1 MIILKEKKKKERK
14 PSKFRLWHQ
23 KMKST
28 PKGRA
33 YLKLIY
39 WGIFFLILF
48 IFLAVASSLSRN
60 YETPIVEEEEPLDSE
75 EVEVVKTIDTL
86 QEELLNSTYHY
97 EYHIEDQGI
106 SYLFEGTKYD
116 SYEEGYKNYSGLTS
130 GVIRY
135 YIDATGVYQVN
146 GEERVAIDD
155 FYQGLETNF
164 LDLSILFRT
173 INALTLTLDSSYDY
187 PVYIASDAN
196 YQYMLNISPDGLAI
210 TDISVVSVDG
220 NTTYLLSFKDVGE
233 I

>member
-164 LDLSILFRT
+164 LDLNILFRT

-187 PVYIASDAN
+187 PVYVASDAN
-196 YQYMLNISPDGLAI
+196 YQYMLNINPDGLAI